1 MSKLI
6 PENFQAADYSRNVF
20 RVKAA
25 ETDTIED
32 VLAPDYWTHV
42 APKARVGDKLE
53 IFPEGG
59 AWYVEAIIAS
69 TSNIHLKLI
78 ATVKVQINEVPKKKE
93 KEDPKAP
100 FTVEFKG
107 PQRKWSVIRSKDK
120 SYVKEGFDDKTTA
133 EEWLKD
139 NEKDLG

>member
-6 PENFQAADYSRNVF
+6 PENIQPAEYLRNVH

-25 ETDTIED
+25 ETDTIDD

-42 APKARVGDKLE
+42 AQKVRVGDKLE

-59 AWYVEAIIAS
+59 AWYVEALVVS
-69 TSNIHLKLI
+69 SSNIHLKLV
-78 ATVKVQINEVPKKKE
+78 ALTKVQINEPVKKAE
-93 KEDPKAP
+93 KNDEKKP

-107 PQRKWSVIRSKDK
+107 PQRKWSVIRTSDK
-120 SYVKEGFDDKTTA
+120 SYVKEGFEDKDDA
-133 EEWLKD
+133 IDWLKA